1 MENRDQGAAQNHACA
16 SCNHQ
21 RRKCDETCEMAP
33 YFPASR
39 YNEFQNAHKIFC
51 VSNIQKIMAMAAPD
65 QRQAAAESLP
75 TEGNARKNDPDLLLI
90 DTISCNEAIKL
101 IGSNIKLYKLPLVSL
116 RQLQAPM
123 LMPLR
128 QSDRRCKPS

>member
-65 QRQAAAESLP
+65 QRQAAAESIL
-75 TEGNARKNDPDLLLI
+75 TEGECKEKMILCVVVLA
-90 DTISCNEAIKL
+90 ISEV
-101 IGSNIKLYKLPLVSL
+101 SMFLVSL
-116 RQLQAPM
+116 PHMFLVSIAAA
-123 LMPLR
+123 LLG
-128 QSDRRCKPS
+128 SF